1 MSVRKGSDPPL
12 GGFGPSAVIGLI
24 LGILT
29 SACSDTSALTQ
40 PRVRLEPSEVT
51 EAVAAALTPDGRFV
65 LASSVVNPPGQ
76 LTEAQAKSIAT
87 QYVKDVAT
95 SKLGEWTAAHGAP
108 IQPTALNPCD
118 RALYAANPY
127 VALNGTNLSEITV
140 RTFDAHWVIP
150 MCGQAGQLQVV
161 VSFSARATELT
172 ADLGSSKPLPWERSD
187 AMSFG
192 IPIEAASSM
201 YSPEGAARYAFTAG
215 GKRVN
220 SIPELIMTPMP
231 KAPVLVRWRLELE
244 APINVTGVHS
254 AVTRQRTTVLVGFGD
269 TYKASGLLDSD
280 PQAEPP
286 QLSWIDPV
294 TKARFAVVLAP
305 HAPAAV
311 EIVTW
316 RNP

>member
-1 MSVRKGSDPPL
+1 MRVRKGSNPPL
-12 GGFGPSAVIGLI
+12 GRFGRSAVVGLI
-24 LGILT
+24 LGMMT
-29 SACSDTSALTQ
+29 SACSDTSPLTQ
-40 PRVRLEPSEVT
+40 PRVRLEPAEVT

-87 QYVKDVAT
+87 RYVKDVAA
-95 SKLGEWTAAHGAP
+95 SKLSEWTAAHGAP

-118 RALYAANPY
+118 RALYAGSPY
-127 VALNGTNLSEITV
+127 ASLNGANLSETTI

-150 MCGQAGQLQVV
+150 MCGQARQLQIV
-161 VSFSARATELT
+161 VSFSALATELT
-172 ADLGSSKPLPWERSD
+172 ANLGSPKSLPWERSD
-187 AMSFG
+187 VMSFG
-192 IPIEAASSM
+192 IPVSAAGSM

-244 APINVTGVHS
+244 APITVTGGHS
-254 AVTRQRTTVLVGFGD
+254 AVTRQRSTILVGFGD
-269 TYKASGLLDSD
+269 TYKSSGLLDGD
-280 PQAEPP
+280 PKAEPP

-294 TKARFAVVLAP
+294 TKAPFTVVLAP
-305 HAPAAV
+305 HAPDGV
-311 EIVTW
+311 EIVTR